1 MYDVIILGAGPAGLT
16 AGIYAARGGLNAVI
30 VESSAVGG
38 QASLTAEIENY
49 PGFESVNGFELVS
62 IMQAQCDRLGVAFVF
77 DNPVNVSLEGD
88 VKRVTTAASGTLEAR
103 TVIIATGALP
113 RTLGLPNESALMGG
127 GVSYCATCDGAF
139 FRGKPVAVVGG
150 GNTAVEDAL
159 YLLKFASDV
168 WLIHRRDALRA
179 DAILADRVKSSG
191 VKIVWD
197 SVVTE
202 LVGENKLRALKA
214 LKAMGMAGGGVLL
227 ALNVASVFYTY
238 NFSLGV
244 MGAFLIYGALFGTG
258 EASYLHVASRSPLNK
273 DYAQGVEK
281 RTVLVAE
288 QTPLLKLLAQVKR
301 DALTEFVVTDKNGLP
316 RAGVSEEKLQ
326 QLCTDNALITPISRA
341 LGLQDGG
348 GKKNKHS

>member
-62 IMQAQCDRLGVAFVF
+62 IMQAQCDRLGVTFVF
-77 DNPVNVSLEGD
+77 DNPVNVSLEGEI
-88 VKRVTTAASGTLEAR
+88 KRVTTAASGTLEAR

-202 LVGENKLRALKA
+202 LVGENKLRALT
-214 LKAMGMAGGGVLL
+214 LK
-227 ALNVASVFYTY
+227 NVK
-238 NFSLGV
+238 
-244 MGAFLIYGALFGTG
+244 TG
-258 EASYLHVASRSPLNK
+258 ELSSLAVNGVFIAVGQTPSTAGLT
-273 DYAQGVEK
+273 GVELDGGYIVTDEEM
-281 RTVLVAE
+281 RT
-288 QTPLLKLLAQVKR
+288 
-301 DALTEFVVTDKNGLP
+301 ALPGVFAAGDVRKKSLRQVVT
-316 RAGVSEEKLQ
+316 A
-326 QLCTDNALITPISRA
+326 TA
-341 LGLQDGG
+341 DGAIAAESAI
-348 GKKNKHS
+348 KYLNTTR

>member
-62 IMQAQCDRLGVAFVF
+62 IMQAQCDRLGVTFVF
-77 DNPVNVSLEGD
+77 DNPVNVSLEGEI
-88 VKRVTTAASGTLEAR
+88 KRVTTAASGTLEAR

-202 LVGENKLRALKA
+202 LVGENKLCALT
-214 LKAMGMAGGGVLL
+214 LK
-227 ALNVASVFYTY
+227 NVK
-238 NFSLGV
+238 
-244 MGAFLIYGALFGTG
+244 TG
-258 EASYLHVASRSPLNK
+258 ELSSLAVNGVFIAVGQTPSTAGLT
-273 DYAQGVEK
+273 GVELDGGYIVTDEEM
-281 RTVLVAE
+281 RT
-288 QTPLLKLLAQVKR
+288 
-301 DALTEFVVTDKNGLP
+301 ALPGVFAAGDVRKKSLRQVVT
-316 RAGVSEEKLQ
+316 A
-326 QLCTDNALITPISRA
+326 TA
-341 LGLQDGG
+341 DGAIAAESAI
-348 GKKNKHS
+348 KYLNTTR

>member
-62 IMQAQCDRLGVAFVF
+62 IMQAQCDRLGVTFVF
-77 DNPVNVSLEGD
+77 DNPVNVSLEGEI
-88 VKRVTTAASGTLEAR
+88 KRVTTAASGTLEAR

-202 LVGENKLRALKA
+202 LVGENKLRALT
-214 LKAMGMAGGGVLL
+214 LK
-227 ALNVASVFYTY
+227 NVK
-238 NFSLGV
+238 
-244 MGAFLIYGALFGTG
+244 TG
-258 EASYLHVASRSPLNK
+258 ELSSLAVNGVFIAVGQTPSTAGLT
-273 DYAQGVEK
+273 GVELDGGYIVTDEEM
-281 RTVLVAE
+281 RT
-288 QTPLLKLLAQVKR
+288 
-301 DALTEFVVTDKNGLP
+301 ALPGVFAAGDVRKKSLRQVVT
-316 RAGVSEEKLQ
+316 A
-326 QLCTDNALITPISRA
+326 TA
-341 LGLQDGG
+341 DGAIAAESAI
-348 GKKNKHS
+348 KYINTTR

>member
-77 DNPVNVSLEGD
+77 DNPVNVSLEGE

-139 FRGKPVAVVGG
+139 FRGRPVAVVGG

-202 LVGENKLRALKA
+202 LVGENKLRALT
-214 LKAMGMAGGGVLL
+214 LK
-227 ALNVASVFYTY
+227 NVK
-238 NFSLGV
+238 
-244 MGAFLIYGALFGTG
+244 TG
-258 EASYLHVASRSPLNK
+258 ELSSLSVNGVFIAVGQTPSTAGLT
-273 DYAQGVEK
+273 GVELDGGYIVTDEEM
-281 RTVLVAE
+281 RT
-288 QTPLLKLLAQVKR
+288 
-301 DALTEFVVTDKNGLP
+301 ALPGVFAAGDVRKKSLRQVVT
-316 RAGVSEEKLQ
+316 A
-326 QLCTDNALITPISRA
+326 TA
-341 LGLQDGG
+341 DGAIAAESAI
-348 GKKNKHS
+348 KYLNTTR

>member
-139 FRGKPVAVVGG
+139 FRGRPVAVVGG

-202 LVGENKLRALKA
+202 LVGENKLRALT
-214 LKAMGMAGGGVLL
+214 LK
-227 ALNVASVFYTY
+227 NVK
-238 NFSLGV
+238 
-244 MGAFLIYGALFGTG
+244 TG
-258 EASYLHVASRSPLNK
+258 ELSSLAVNGVFIAVGQTPSTAGLT
-273 DYAQGVEK
+273 GVELDGGYIVTDEEM
-281 RTVLVAE
+281 RT
-288 QTPLLKLLAQVKR
+288 
-301 DALTEFVVTDKNGLP
+301 ALPGVFAAGDVRKKSLRQVVT
-316 RAGVSEEKLQ
+316 A
-326 QLCTDNALITPISRA
+326 TA
-341 LGLQDGG
+341 DGAIAAESAI
-348 GKKNKHS
+348 KYLNTTR